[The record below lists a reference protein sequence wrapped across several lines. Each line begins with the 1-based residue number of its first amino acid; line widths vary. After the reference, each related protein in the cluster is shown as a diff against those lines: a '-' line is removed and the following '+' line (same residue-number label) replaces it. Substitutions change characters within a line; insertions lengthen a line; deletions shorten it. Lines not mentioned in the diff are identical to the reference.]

1 MGMFDNVSEMN
12 KLKKMA
18 DDTKKQMELVKASG
32 LSKKGYVKITLDG
45 EKGLKNIEFS
55 NEAMKITPEELSKC
69 VKEAHKV
76 AAKEIDK
83 IVKKQMKNSGLNDY
97 FKKA

>member
-1 MGMFDNVSEMN
+1 MGMFDKVSEMN
-12 KLKKMA
+12 KIKKMA
-18 DDTKKQMELVKASG
+18 DDTKKQMESVKATG
-32 LSKKGYVKITLDG
+32 LSKKSYVKVTLDG

-55 NEAMKITPEELSKC
+55 TEAMKINPEELAKC
-69 VKEAHKV
+69 VKEAHKI

-97 FKKA
+97 FKNV